1 MGRSKNNKPID
12 VEVIPELE
20 SRWIAEI
27 AAITVKLQ
35 DKRKSIQNDQVL
47 RGVHPKSHGCVD
59 AEFIVNKDI
68 GRDHRVGL
76 FAHPGKR
83 YRAKI
88 RYSNAAVLVR
98 PDLDDGKNGSRGMA
112 IKVFDVKGP
121 GLLRD
126 GRARNQDFLMVNT
139 AEFAF
144 GNVRDYLRLSR
155 TLMTDEVGA
164 KADLYFLPLKLLQ
177 MGLLDPAGT
186 LKPPAPGEPAEVAQL
201 RQIFERSGIFE
212 GFTPADLA
220 GTAQSLKVVEK
231 IQQKT
236 VRNPLEVTYFSAAPF
251 RFGPDRV
258 MKFSVA
264 PVAGEVPQQDFSEEE
279 LRSLDDDYLAQAV
292 RKSVGQ
298 GRDICLSFKV
308 QVVSAAQLAG
318 REAEMIENAAI
329 GWNEQEFPSVEV
341 AQLVIRP
348 VGGKK
353 RLVDACKSRRFTP
366 WHALAAHEP
375 LGGINRLRRPVYRK
389 SAVHRRNV
397 RNPGRRS
404 APGHRNRRAAR
415 EDD

>member
-1 MGRSKNNKPID
+1 MGRSENRKSID

-35 DKRKSIQNDQVL
+35 DKRKSIQHDQVL
-47 RGVHPKSHGCVD
+47 RGVHPKSHGCVS
-59 AEFIVNKDI
+59 AEFIVNRDI

-98 PDLDDGKNGSRGMA
+98 PDLDKGENGSRGMA
-112 IKVFDVKGP
+112 VKVFDVEGP
-121 GLLRD
+121 ALLRD

-164 KADLYFLPLKLLQ
+164 KADLYFLPLQLLQ
-177 MGLLDPAGT
+177 MGLLDQAGT
-186 LKPPAPGEPAEVAQL
+186 LKPPAPGEPAEVAKL
-201 RQIFERSGIFE
+201 RQIFENSGIFE

-231 IQQKT
+231 IKQKT

-258 MKFSVA
+258 MKFAVA
-264 PVAGEVPQQDFSEEE
+264 PVAGEVPQLDFDEEE
-279 LRSLDDDYLAQAV
+279 IETLDDDYLAQAV
-292 RKSVGQ
+292 KKSVGQ
-298 GRDICLSFKV
+298 GREICLSFKV
-308 QVVSAAQLAG
+308 QVVSGPQLAG
-318 REAEMIENAAI
+318 RETEMIENAAI
-329 GWNEQEFPSVEV
+329 GWNEQEFPPVEV

-348 VGGKK
+348 VGENK

-375 LGGINRLRRPVYRK
+375 LGGINRLRKPVYRK
-389 SAVHRRNV
+389 SAVHRRIA
-397 RNPGRRS
+397 RNPRTRPVLRR
-404 APGHRNRRAAR
+404 RNRPAAR
-415 EDD
+415 DDD